1 MEEKDPS
8 LFENILELTSVLY
21 DEILQ
26 NIVYPFFII
35 IFFIFIIIAV
45 IFLIFSF
52 KKFLQ
57 YNFSSF
63 IKYFTSSLVTI
74 IVALNSLLVAFGKF
88 SLYILY
94 LKLQKD
100 IFFIF
105 ISTLIGILVGKIL
118 FGLNSKKKILP

>member
-1 MEEKDPS
+1 MEEKDPT

-21 DEILQ
+21 DQVLQ

-35 IFFIFIIIAV
+35 VFLLFVIIAIV
-45 IFLIFSF
+45 FLIFSF

-63 IKYFTSSLVTI
+63 IKYFTFSLVTI
-74 IVALNSLLVAFGKF
+74 IIALNSLLVAFGKF

>member
-1 MEEKDPS
+1 MEEKEPT

-21 DEILQ
+21 DQVLQ

-35 IFFIFIIIAV
+35 VFFIFIIIAA
-45 IFLIFSF
+45 IFLIFSI

-74 IVALNSLLVAFGKF
+74 IIALNSLLVAFGKF